1 MRAFLISDSRRAGR
15 TFVSVF
21 QSGSSGFDGGTLWV
35 ARAKF
40 CFSTEE
46 VDVGFHASAATSRKF
61 FNDWSVGVFD
71 EALRDLLDLLD
82 EIQLE
87 FGEADY

>member
-1 MRAFLISDSRRAGR
+1 
-15 TFVSVF
+15 VN
-21 QSGSSGFDGGTLWV
+21 
-35 ARAKF
+35 
-40 CFSTEE
+40 
-46 VDVGFHASAATSRKF
+46 VGFHASAASSRKF

-87 FGEADY
+87 FGQADYRRRRIVCAKISSAAKVRTAMDFSGGANHETHERNEISVKDS